1 MVELLILTQLIS
13 CAFLT
18 GLIWIVQLVHYPSF
32 HFVDKVKFFEFN
44 RFHQASISVIVLPAM
59 LIELSCA
66 IALFWLFPSSAAHIS
81 SLVLVTIIWLST
93 FFLSVPCHG
102 KLLRQRSS
110 QTIKR
115 LVNTNWIRTISWSL
129 RLVLTGYLL
138 SDLINFNF

>member
-66 IALFWLFPSSAAHIS
+66 IALFWLFPASTAHIS
-81 SLVLVTIIWLST
+81 SLVLVSIIWLST

-115 LVNTNWIRTISWSL
+115 LVNTN
-129 RLVLTGYLL
+129 
-138 SDLINFNF
+138 